1 MRLRSTLLLA
11 AAAAALAA
19 LAPDAAAQEISF
31 RYRTQAGR
39 IRVYEGTVRTE
50 TVMKS
55 GDKTVRTVREVPL
68 KREDYVVE
76 TKAQPPS
83 MRVVTLETPVGE
95 RLTAYEENGQ
105 SRLDTIPEANRLRPL
120 PALLA
125 AQWRDLTGRPEE
137 KPAPSDSVTGAL
149 DQLQAEMRQLPDKPL
164 KPGDTVSREVD
175 LGVFKAVL
183 TTRFVEQKAVGSVPA
198 AILETRAAITMPPD
212 KADRIKIDRLECRTA
227 WATDGSGWVS
237 LAVLMT
243 LTEKSEQAEQ
253 RLDRRYEE
261 KLLEQT
267 DAGTAGLATARK
279 ELEQLEHAMDQARAS
294 NLDGAIETLDAFL
307 RDSTASR
314 WATAVQTMREGLNRR
329 RLVTQEVPKARLRLM
344 LRDLQAARDQ
354 AGARGAAAQVAQIDQ
369 TIRQVVKINAKSIL
383 EDAIEPDPIL
393 RDLAA
398 FGLAFL
404 DEPQATARLK
414 SMAKDASGQVRGTA
428 AVGLAIRGDAIEPE
442 LMTALL
448 TNDDERT
455 RGAAALL
462 LVRTVKRDDPQ
473 AAAALPT
480 LIANLSLANAWARL
494 NSMATLAAIAPKESP
509 QAARAIVEACK
520 AEQEER
526 LKPAYYEALKTIT
539 GVEAAEIGP
548 FEDWVKK
555 HPAPLPPVVPS
566 SAPEAEKPKA
576 DTPKG

>member
-1 MRLRSTLLLA
+1 MRLRWTLLLA

-19 LAPDAAAQEISF
+19 LAPDAAAQELSF
-31 RYRTQAGR
+31 RYRSQAGR
-39 IRVYEGTVRTE
+39 IRAYEGIVRTE
-50 TVMKS
+50 TTMKS
-55 GDKTVRTVREVPL
+55 ADKTVRTVREVPL

-95 RLTAYEENGQ
+95 RLTAYDEDGQ

-120 PALLA
+120 PALLS
-125 AQWRDLTGRPEE
+125 AQWRDLTGRPED
-137 KPAPSDSVTGAL
+137 KPAASDSVTGAL
-149 DQLQAEMRQLPDKPL
+149 DQLQAEMRLLPDKPL

-198 AILETRAAITMPPD
+198 AILETRAAITMPAD
-212 KADRIKIDRLECRTA
+212 KADRITIDRLECRTA
-227 WATDGSGWVS
+227 WATDGSGWIS
-237 LAVLMT
+237 LAILMT
-243 LTEKSEQAEQ
+243 LTEKSDQAEQ

-267 DAGTAGLATARK
+267 DADAAALAAARK
-279 ELEQLEHAMDQARAS
+279 ELEQLEHAMAQARTS
-294 NLDGAIETLDAFL
+294 DLDGALQTLDTFL
-307 RDSTASR
+307 SDSASSR
-314 WATAVQTMREGLNRR
+314 WAAAVQTMRAGLSRR
-329 RLVTQEVPKARLRLM
+329 RLMTQEVPKPRLRLM
-344 LRDLQAARDQ
+344 LRDLQTARDQ
-354 AGARGAAAQVAQIDQ
+354 AGARGAAAEVAQVDQ
-369 TIRQVVKINAKSIL
+369 TIRQVATVNAKAIL

-404 DEPQATARLK
+404 DEPQAAARLK
-414 SMAKDASGQVRGTA
+414 AMAKDASGQVRGTA
-428 AVGLAIRGDAIEPE
+428 VVGLAIRGDAVDVAS
-442 LMTALL
+442 MTSLL

-473 AAAALPT
+473 AAATLPL
-480 LIANLSLANAWARL
+480 LIANLGLKNAWARL
-494 NSMATLAAIAPKESP
+494 NSMATLAAMAPKESP
-509 QAARAIVEACK
+509 EAARAILEACK
-520 AEQEER
+520 AEPEDR
-526 LKPAYYEALKTIT
+526 LKPAYIEALKTVT

-548 FEDWVKK
+548 FEEWVKK
-555 HPAPLPPVVPS
+555 HPAA
-566 SAPEAEKPKA
+566 APAAAP
-576 DTPKG
+576 